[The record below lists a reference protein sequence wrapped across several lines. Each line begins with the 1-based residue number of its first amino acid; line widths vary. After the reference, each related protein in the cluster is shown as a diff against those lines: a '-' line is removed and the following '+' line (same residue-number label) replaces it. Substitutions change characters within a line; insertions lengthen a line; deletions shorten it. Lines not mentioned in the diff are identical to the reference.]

1 MRLSRLAALCLAAA
15 DQDAGFNEHY
25 DFAGEVGPEPV
36 IRLIIQRQ
44 LLIEGIERALK
55 AQKFRA
61 DSPTLMILTDLLA
74 RAREGWPDEPVDDPP
89 PSI

>member
-1 MRLSRLAALCLAAA
+1 MKLSRLADLALAAA
-15 DQDAGFNEHY
+15 AQDAGFNEHY

-36 IRLIIQRQ
+36 IRLIVQRQ
-44 LLIEGIERALK
+44 ILLDAVELVLK
-55 AQKFRA
+55 KQKFRA
-61 DSPTLMILTDLLA
+61 DSPIMMILTDALT